1 MYKVLWIDDE
11 HASQRGFTQEAF
23 NAELDLYDSTF
34 DNYEDGLEWLKRKST
49 LRSMLVINP

>member
-34 DNYEDGLEWLKRKST
+34 DNYEDGLEWLKRNQKE
-49 LRSMLVINP
+49 